1 MSAVAL
7 ADPLGPLSA
16 SERAER
22 SAILA
27 QGGRLAAAMRAAEA
41 RAWPE
46 GLLADLWRW
55 VVWLVMIRG
64 FRGKTTAVAYVQHLA
79 NFGAWLLAL
88 DPPVDWRDVNL
99 DEFEAWLKALFVA
112 RRHGKSHRS
121 GAVSAVKS
129 FYRWRSGRGLGREC
143 THGLVA
149 PKLDRRTPRRHT
161 PSELRAVFGQLDT
174 QAHAVMRLRDRALL
188 LLLLTTGVR
197 REEASRLR
205 LCDIVF
211 DGRIAV
217 VHVFGKGAK
226 ERDIAIEGPVVN
238 ALLAWIDAREKLGVD
253 HDGLFV
259 TFHARARHGAMNEG
273 SVERVVK
280 RYAQRAKVRHYG
292 VHVFRVTFATQLYD
306 DGVDLE
312 RIRIVMGHE
321 SIETTRRY
329 LAVSNR
335 QRSVRLKPH
344 RQHAALGTVPDGL
357 PLWARKLEGGAHA

>member
-1 MSAVAL
+1 MNAEARV
-7 ADPLGPLSA
+7 DPLGPLSA
-16 SERAER
+16 SERVER
-22 SAILA
+22 EAILA
-27 QGGRLAAAMRAAEA
+27 QGGRLAASMRAAEA
-41 RAWPE
+41 RVWPD

-64 FRGKTTAVAYVQHLA
+64 FRGKTTAVAYVQHLS
-79 NFGAWLLAL
+79 NFGAWLLAQEG
-88 DPPVDWRDVNL
+88 PVDWRDVNL
-99 DEFEAWLKALFVA
+99 DQFEAWLKSLFIA

-161 PSELRAVFGQLDT
+161 PAELRAIFAQLDT
-174 QAHAVMRLRDRALL
+174 QAHATMRLRDRALL
-188 LLLLTTGVR
+188 LLLLTTGAR
-197 REEASRLR
+197 REEVARLQLR
-205 LCDIVF
+205 DLVF

-217 VHVFGKGAK
+217 VHVLGKGAK
-226 ERDIAIEGPVVN
+226 ERDIAIEGPAVT
-238 ALLAWIDAREKLGVD
+238 ALLTWIDAREKLDVE
-253 HDGLFV
+253 HASLFV
-259 TFHARARHGAMNEG
+259 TFHARERYGAMNEG
-273 SVERVVK
+273 AVERVVM
-280 RYAQRAKVRHYG
+280 RYARHAKVRHYG